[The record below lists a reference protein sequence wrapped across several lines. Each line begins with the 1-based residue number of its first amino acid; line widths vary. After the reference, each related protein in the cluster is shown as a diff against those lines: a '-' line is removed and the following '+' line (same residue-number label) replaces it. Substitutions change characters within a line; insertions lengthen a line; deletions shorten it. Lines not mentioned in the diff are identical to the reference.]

1 MRKPGTGEGTPIN
14 VMEPSKVELVAA
26 YIRVSTQE
34 QKLHGLSL
42 AAQEQKL
49 QQFADANNMKIVE
62 WYRDE
67 GVSGRKL
74 IRNRPELQRMLH
86 DAKDKQFTRIIFIK
100 LDRFFRSVAEYHEAM
115 KQIAPCT
122 WTATE
127 EEYDLT
133 TAQGRMLINM
143 KLTIAEME
151 ADNTGE
157 RISIVNE
164 YKVSTGQPLNGKR
177 KFGWINAK
185 DPATGRKKV
194 TKDPEKEH
202 ILMDAIS
209 HVMTHQSK
217 RGTLAY
223 LYEKYGISLEYN
235 YFTNILKDP
244 LLYGSYRGNDKYCE
258 PYIDKETYDKLQL
271 VAKRNVKQ
279 NTAENRA
286 YIFTGLIICPE
297 CGSKMKGSVWHQRK
311 HVKKTDDPEKK
322 EYYIYKR
329 YRCQMHYQN
338 RGMCSYASTITE
350 NVIEKKMLAEIEKH
364 LDKAKLKEGKAEAIE
379 NATKAKAKVNTQEI
393 MDQIDRLNYSWQ
405 TGKIRTVEQYEKQYK
420 ELEEKLRKAKIEE
433 PVTEDP
439 KDLSH
444 VEEILSKGWKDIYKK
459 LDDERKR
466 SFWRSFIHSIELDW
480 NATTKEIKKINFF

>member
-1 MRKPGTGEGTPIN
+1 MRSPGTGEVVPLN
-14 VMEPSKVELVAA
+14 VMEPTKIELVAA

-49 QQFADANNMKIVE
+49 QQYADEHNMKIVE

-86 DAKDKQFTRIIFIK
+86 DAQAKRFTRIIFIK

-115 KQIAPCT
+115 KQIAPVT

-157 RISIVNE
+157 RIDLINE

-177 KFGWINAK
+177 KFGWINVK
-185 DPATGRKKV
+185 DPSTGRKKV
-194 TKDPEKEH
+194 AKDPEKEH
-202 ILMDAIS
+202 ILMDAIA

-217 RGTLAY
+217 RATLAY
-223 LYEKYGISLEYN
+223 LYEKYGVALEYA

-244 LLYGSYRGNDKYCE
+244 LLYGSFRNNDQYCE
-258 PYIDKETYDKLQL
+258 PYIDKATWDKLQFI
-271 VAKRNVKQ
+271 AKRNVKQ

-286 YIFTGLIICPE
+286 YLFSGLIICPE
-297 CGSKMKGSVWHQRK
+297 CGSRLKGSIYHQRK
-311 HVKKTDDPEKK
+311 YLKKSADPEKK
-322 EYYIYKR
+322 EYYEYKR
-329 YRCQMHYQN
+329 YRCAAHYRS
-338 RGMCSYASTITE
+338 RGLCSYASTVTE
-350 NVIEKKMLAEIEKH
+350 TVLEKKMLAEVEKH
-364 LDKAKLKEGKAEAIE
+364 LNKTKLKQGKIE
-379 NATKAKAKVNTQEI
+379 TVEVKKAKVNTQEI
-393 MDQIDRLNYSWQ
+393 LDRIDRLNYSWQ
-405 TGKIRTVEQYEKQYK
+405 TGKIRTVEQYEKSYK
-420 ELEEKLRKAKIEE
+420 ELEEKLRQAKLEE
-433 PVTEDP
+433 PKTEEP
-439 KDLSH
+439 QDLSH
-444 VEEILSKGWKDIYKK
+444 IEELLNKGWKDIYKK

-466 SFWRSFIHSIELDW
+466 SFWRSFIHSIELNW
-480 NATTKEIKKINFF
+480 NSETKEIKKINFF